1 MYRQKQTKIHKID
14 CKSEINY
21 INIQVSAYN
30 YWCSTDITLDPDN
43 IADENEREMF
53 IMVNGKDELENGDFV
68 QRRNSN
74 DNKNVK
80 FE

>member
-1 MYRQKQTKIHKID
+1 MIKESQ
-14 CKSEINY
+14 NF
-21 INIQVSAYN
+21 
-30 YWCSTDITLDPDN
+30 TLDPDN

-53 IMVNGKDELENGDFV
+53 IMVNGNDELENGDFV

-80 FE
+80 FEWNVQLF

>member
-1 MYRQKQTKIHKID
+1 MICILQKYKIQR
-14 CKSEINY
+14 
-21 INIQVSAYN
+21 IQSKMIKESQN
-30 YWCSTDITLDPDN
+30 ITLDPDN

-53 IMVNGKDELENGDFV
+53 IMVNGNDELENGDFV

>member
-1 MYRQKQTKIHKID
+1 MIFILQKYKIQR
-14 CKSEINY
+14 
-21 INIQVSAYN
+21 IQSKMIKESQN
-30 YWCSTDITLDPDN
+30 FTLDPDN

-53 IMVNGKDELENGDFV
+53 IMVNGNDELENGDFV

>member
-1 MYRQKQTKIHKID
+1 MIKESQ
-14 CKSEINY
+14 N
-21 INIQVSAYN
+21 
-30 YWCSTDITLDPDN
+30 ITLDPDN

-53 IMVNGKDELENGDFV
+53 IMVNGNDELENGDFV

>member
-1 MYRQKQTKIHKID
+1 MIKESQ
-14 CKSEINY
+14 N
-21 INIQVSAYN
+21 
-30 YWCSTDITLDPDN
+30 ITLDPDN

-53 IMVNGKDELENGDFV
+53 IMVNGNDDFV